1 MYFVFQERDLNKIMI
16 CTIYIHVFNDNA
28 ANEFDINLNSVS
40 HVTYCYMQYKKI
52 NLLKTEISIINSYY
66 QLSNTSM
73 EFICFATYFWALDNM
88 NYTFNKK
95 ICMYVQKYIW

>member
-1 MYFVFQERDLNKIMI
+1 
-16 CTIYIHVFNDNA
+16 
-28 ANEFDINLNSVS
+28 
-40 HVTYCYMQYKKI
+40 MQYKKI

-73 EFICFATYFWALDNM
+73 EFISFATYFWALDNM